1 MKETTVPQSSY
12 PGPYI
17 PALNNL
23 WCHTGNKQPGE
34 EKRGTGGEEVIHTEL
49 FVSCMKTMQRSTA
62 LIFKF
67 SSSDDSGYSNQAAF
81 GSLTLLMMR
90 LEKKEGVFSRCTWK
104 LSAIR
109 ASGPTEK

>member
-34 EKRGTGGEEVIHTEL
+34 EKKG
-49 FVSCMKTMQRSTA
+49 QRRRR
-62 LIFKF
+62 
-67 SSSDDSGYSNQAAF
+67 GYSYRALCFLYENDAEEHCINIQIQ
-81 GSLTLLMMR
+81 LL
-90 LEKKEGVFSRCTWK
+90 
-104 LSAIR
+104 
-109 ASGPTEK
+109 